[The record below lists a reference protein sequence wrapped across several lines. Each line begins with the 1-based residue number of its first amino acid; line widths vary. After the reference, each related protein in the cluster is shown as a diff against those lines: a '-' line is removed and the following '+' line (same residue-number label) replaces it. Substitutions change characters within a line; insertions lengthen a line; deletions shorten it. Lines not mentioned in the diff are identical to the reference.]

1 MTSQESRG
9 IHKLRRME
17 ADDKIVTHF
26 VLIAIALLVP
36 TGPSSLLPRA
46 EEPTFLNAVG
56 LAPFRGSTVDVWKV
70 TDPAPFAWMV
80 NAVDPFPS
88 QLTVSFGVSPSFK
101 QILER
106 VALTDEEPRIGVG
119 LPGVI
124 TDPGRWF
131 YKQETT
137 GGGLYK
143 RRTKLEVPDPIDVWN
158 PYAGR
163 NWMAQE
169 KLSIPVPVPFPVA
182 DQFYVYGQFDGSGDA
197 LNNVQTSIYGKTGIG
212 MKWALPAKSELQLRY
227 GTLFSYA
234 DPNSHGRFQERAQ
247 PAVEVM
253 ARMPI
258 FGPLEIEYSGAAV
271 PAVTRS
277 DTDQLRQELRLAL
290 PLRGDNELEF
300 GARYRWDYLQA
311 TTPWAD
317 RATLFLGVK
326 FRH

>member
-1 MTSQESRG
+1 
-9 IHKLRRME
+9 ME
-17 ADDKIVTHF
+17 ADDKIVTQF
-26 VLIAIALLVP
+26 VLLAIAILTP
-36 TGPSSLLPRA
+36 TGPSSLRTGEQP
-46 EEPTFLNAVG
+46 FLNAVG
-56 LAPFRGSTVDVWKV
+56 LGLVKKTSDDIWKV
-70 TDPAPFAWMV
+70 AEPAPFAWMS
-80 NAVDPFPS
+80 ADHPFPGAS
-88 QLTVSFGVSPSFK
+88 DTPATGVSLSFQ
-101 QILER
+101 QILDR
-106 VALTDEEPRIGVG
+106 VGQPEEQARITTR

-143 RRTKLEVPDPIDVWN
+143 RRSKLEVPDPVDVWS

-169 KLSIPVPVPFPVA
+169 KLSIPVPVPVPGA
-182 DQFYVYGQFDGSGDA
+182 DQLFFYGQFDGSGDA
-197 LNNVQTSIYGKTGIG
+197 LNNVNTSIYGKTGIG
-212 MKWALPAKSELQLRY
+212 VKWALPAKSELQLRY
-227 GTLFSYA
+227 GTLFTYA
-234 DPNSHGRFQERAQ
+234 DPNSAGRFQERAQ

-258 FGPLEIEYSGAAV
+258 YGPLEIEYTGAAV
-271 PAVTRS
+271 PAVTRT

-300 GARYRWDYLQA
+300 GARYRWDYLQT
-311 TTPWAD
+311 TTPWAE

>member
-1 MTSQESRG
+1 MTSQRSRG
-9 IHKLRRME
+9 IRKLRPLE
-17 ADDKIVTHF
+17 ADDRIVTYLLA
-26 VLIAIALLVP
+26 VIALLAP
-36 TGPSSLLPRA
+36 SGPSSSVLPRA
-46 EEPTFLNAVG
+46 DEPTFLNAVG
-56 LAPFRGSTVDVWKV
+56 LSPLKQSTDDVWKV
-70 TDPAPFAWMV
+70 ADPAPFAWM
-80 NAVDPFPS
+80 NTTPPFSTPGDP
-88 QLTVSFGVSPSFK
+88 LTVDTPLSFQ

-106 VALTDEEPRIGVG
+106 VAPLDEQPRIGAG

-131 YKQETT
+131 YKKEMT

-143 RRTKLEVPDPIDVWN
+143 RRSKLEVPDPNDVWS
-158 PYAGR
+158 PQAGR

-169 KLSIPVPVPFPVA
+169 KLSIPVPVPLPGAEQLF
-182 DQFYVYGQFDGSGDA
+182 VYGQLDGSGDA
-197 LNNVQTSIYGKTGIG
+197 LNNVHTSIYGKTGIG
-212 MKWALPAKSELQLRY
+212 VKWILLAKSELQVRY
-227 GTLFSYA
+227 GTLFSYT
-234 DPNSHGRFQERAQ
+234 DPNSAGRFQERAQ

-253 ARMPI
+253 ARLPI
-258 FGPLEIEYSGAAV
+258 FGPLEIEYTGSAI
-271 PAVTRS
+271 PAVTRT

-300 GARYRWDYLQA
+300 GARYRWEYSQE

>member
-1 MTSQESRG
+1 V
-9 IHKLRRME
+9 IY
-17 ADDKIVTHF
+17 F
-26 VLIAIALLVP
+26 VAAIALLAP
-36 TGPSSLLPRA
+36 KGPSSPALPRA
-46 EEPTFLNAVG
+46 EEATFLSAVG
-56 LAPFRGSTVDVWKV
+56 LAPLKRSTDDVWKV
-70 TDPAPFAWMV
+70 AEQPAPFAWMNPDHPV
-80 NAVDPFPS
+80 STLSDPI
-88 QLTVSFGVSPSFK
+88 SFGSPSFQ
-101 QILER
+101 QILDR
-106 VALTDEEPRIGVG
+106 VAPSNDQPRTSAG

-131 YKQETT
+131 YKKEMT

-143 RRTKLEVPDPIDVWN
+143 RRSKLEVPDPIDVWN
-158 PYAGR
+158 PSAGR

-169 KLSIPVPVPFPVA
+169 KLSIPVPVPVPGA
-182 DQFYVYGQFDGSGDA
+182 DQLFFYGQFDGSGDA
-197 LNNVQTSIYGKTGIG
+197 LNNVNTSIYGKTGIG
-212 MKWALPAKSELQLRY
+212 LKWALPARSELQLRY

-234 DPNSHGRFQERAQ
+234 DPNSAGRFQERAQ

-253 ARMPI
+253 ARVPI
-258 FGPLEIEYSGAAV
+258 FGPLEIEYTGAAI
-271 PAVTRS
+271 PAVTRA